1 MKIKLLSFCILL
13 SFTLLSY
20 GQIPIID
27 RDIFFGNPE
36 ISSGQLSPDG
46 NYISFMKEYEGI
58 MNVWVKGFDE
68 PFENAKPLTKS
79 KRPLYGYFW
88 TYDSK
93 HILYAK
99 DEDGDENI
107 NIFAVDPKDAGK
119 ETFPES
125 RNLTPLKDV
134 QARINMVSYKNPDIL
149 MIGLNNRD
157 KAWHDL
163 YQLKISTGELT
174 LLLENKER
182 ITGYTFDWD
191 ENLRVVSKTDETS
204 ILQK

>member
-1 MKIKLLSFCILL
+1 
-13 SFTLLSY
+13 
-20 GQIPIID
+20 GQTPIID
-27 RDIFFGNPE
+27 REVFFGNPE
-36 ISSGQLSPDG
+36 ISAGQLSPDG
-46 NYISFMKEYEGI
+46 NYISFMKEYDGI

-68 PFENAKPLTKS
+68 PFENAKPLTNS

-93 HILYAK
+93 YILFAK

-107 NIFAVDPKDAGK
+107 NIFAVNPKDAGK
-119 ETFPES
+119 SATVPES

-134 QARINMVSYKNPDIL
+134 QARINMVSRKNPDIL
-149 MIGLNNRD
+149 MVSLNDRD

-163 YQLKISTGELT
+163 YQLEISTGKLT
-174 LLLENKER
+174 LIQENNDR

-191 ENLRVVSKTDETS
+191 ENLRVVSRTDEKGNTVM
-204 ILQK
+204 LYKE